1 MVNDENP
8 GLPARVLQ
16 ELTERGH
23 DDLQGGVAEAVG
35 NIGASHAGRPRD
47 EILSVLNQAIHG
59 ATGVQGLL
67 SEKALQELTDRV
79 HGAAPHA

>member
-1 MVNDENP
+1 MANNENL
-8 GLPARVLQ
+8 GLPSRVLQ
-16 ELTERGH
+16 ELSEKGH

-47 EILSVLNQAIHG
+47 EIKAVLNQAIHG
-59 ATGVQGLL
+59 ATGVQSLL
-67 SEKALQELTDRV
+67 SDRALEELTDHV

>member
-1 MVNDENP
+1 MANSENL

-16 ELTERGH
+16 ELSERGH
-23 DDLQGGVAEAVG
+23 DDLQGGVADAVG
-35 NIGASHAGRPRD
+35 NIGASHAGRPQD

-67 SEKALQELTDRV
+67 SDGALEELADRV